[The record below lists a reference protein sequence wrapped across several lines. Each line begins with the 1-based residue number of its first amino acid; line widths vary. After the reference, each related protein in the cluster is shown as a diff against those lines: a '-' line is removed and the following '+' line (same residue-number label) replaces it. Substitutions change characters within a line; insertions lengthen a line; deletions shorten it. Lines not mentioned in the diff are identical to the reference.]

1 MIVTARPATSDD
13 LPHLIDFY
21 RALEKEQ
28 LALRPLWDIAE
39 GLAEPIADSFAAL
52 LDRDDVRLVIGE
64 LDGVPLGFAMSTLDT
79 MLPQAGGAEVATIRL
94 IFTEPEARGVGI
106 GHEMAS
112 DCLEHFTAR
121 GVRYFDARVSPGHRN
136 AKNFFEAHG
145 FSARLIVMHHDA
157 TEA

>member
-1 MIVTARPATSDD
+1 MIVTARPATAED
-13 LPHLIDFY
+13 LPELVGFY

-39 GLAEPIADSFAAL
+39 GLREPVADSFVAL
-52 LDRDDVRLVIGE
+52 LGRDDARLVIGE
-64 LDGVPLGFAMSTLDT
+64 LDGVALGFALTTLDD
-79 MLPQAGGAEVATIRL
+79 MLPQADGEQVATIRL

-106 GHEMAS
+106 GHAMATDS
-112 DCLEHFTAR
+112 LEHFTAR

-157 TEA
+157 SGE

>member
-1 MIVTARPATSDD
+1 MIVTARPATPRD
-13 LPHLIDFY
+13 LPHLVDFY

-28 LALRPLWDIAE
+28 LALRPLWDVAE
-39 GLAEPIADSFAAL
+39 GLAEPVADSFAAL
-52 LDRDDVRLVIGE
+52 MDRDDVRLVIGE
-64 LDGVPLGFAMSTLDT
+64 IDGVPLGFAMTTLDS
-79 MLPQAGGAEVATIRL
+79 MLPQADGDVVATIRL
-94 IFTEPEARGVGI
+94 IFTDSEARGVGV

-112 DCLEHFTAR
+112 DALEHFTAR

-157 TEA
+157 SNE